1 MKHFSKMKRLG
12 RCHVQIVLLVIL
24 ISGIDESEEVS
35 VVVEDRDGNSTT
47 TSTTV
52 DVDNPADCD
61 KVFLFNATGTGP
73 FNYVIVGDTGDAFTT
88 AVDTNSSNEILQCNM
103 TAIKTNAMTSYSLS
117 ITINDTADSTS
128 TTETVTVIV
137 ENLVI
142 PSVACDQV
150 PSVKNGSIVG
160 GDISP
165 YFEGQNVTYNCTSGY
180 TINGTTTI
188 SCNGS
193 GVWPE
198 TPSCLKGA
206 DCAQVPSVLNGSI
219 VGGDQSPYV
228 EGQNVTYN
236 CTSGYII
243 IGTTTISC
251 NGSGVWPETPSCLKD
266 CDSVPS
272 VLNAGIVGGNL
283 SSYVVGQTVTYTCTN
298 GFTMMGTST
307 VTCDATGAWT
317 EPPSC
322 ERDIGSS
329 CSSDAECQI
338 ILHTQPYVCDNT
350 VCKFGVGGQNCTVI
364 ANSCL
369 TNGRCTSDACE
380 CVDGFYPADNKCYE
394 LILSSP
400 SNGSVIVICESTEIN
415 EVIANLSASFAPT
428 STDFVFNITDPSNK
442 FTTANATIIVVSD
455 LDVDVESPVTSYAL
469 IIELSHPNSSRTVST
484 TITISVEDDN
494 DNAPEFGSHNYT
506 FIISEQSTALT
517 AVGTIAATDKDSTSP
532 NNMIANYK
540 VIGTNK
546 FEITSDG
553 VLSVSSG
560 ESFNYTTTPFYT
572 FLVMATDGA
581 LEDME
586 MSTNVSVTVNIIP
599 ATTTTTKTKSTTPSI
614 ETKTQTS
621 AKERNAYIGGGIG
634 GALVLIIVIIV
645 IVVIVC
651 VRRGERAN
659 IESRCLNDISG
670 QYKPTLPVD
679 AIQTKEGHENND
691 NDDPKNLNDI
701 RATEIHQNDSPLSE
715 TETQTKE
722 DHKSS
727 DNDGHKSL
735 NDIRDIEIHHESPLS
750 EAEIQENENRGHSK
764 LEMATSL

>member
-1 MKHFSKMKRLG
+1 MSVENTLNNP
-12 RCHVQIVLLVIL
+12 VLMDSTV

-73 FNYVIVGDTGDAFTT
+73 FNYVI
-88 AVDTNSSNEILQCNM
+88 
-103 TAIKTNAMTSYSLS
+103 
-117 ITINDTADSTS
+117 INDTADSTS

-350 VCKFGVGGQNCTVI
+350 VCKF
-364 ANSCL
+364 
-369 TNGRCTSDACE
+369 
-380 CVDGFYPADNKCYE
+380 E

-599 ATTTTTKTKSTTPSI
+599 ATTTTTKTK
-614 ETKTQTS
+614 
-621 AKERNAYIGGGIG
+621 
-634 GALVLIIVIIV
+634 
-645 IVVIVC
+645 
-651 VRRGERAN
+651 RRGERAN